1 MTETDSQAEAANRVV
16 ARRSGIGTFQQSLQ
30 VAGHAMIA
38 DEPAVLGGLGAG
50 PSPYDFLAAGLAACT
65 SMTIHLYAERKQ
77 LALPGYAVE
86 VEHSRVHAA
95 DCAGC
100 LAGSAPRIDRFDLR
114 IVFDAPIDAATEA
127 KVLDIAGKCPVHRT
141 LAGTSEI
148 VSTVVAGVTP

>member
-1 MTETDSQAEAANRVV
+1 MTETDSQAQAANRVV
-16 ARRSGIGTFQQSLQ
+16 ARSTGMGKFQQSLR
-30 VAGHAMIA
+30 VAGHALIA
-38 DEPAVLGGLGAG
+38 DEPEALGGLGAG

-86 VEHSRVHAA
+86 VAHSRTHAA
-95 DCAGC
+95 DCASC
-100 LAGSAPRIDRFDLR
+100 LTGSAPRIDRFDLR

-141 LAGTSEI
+141 LTGASQI
-148 VSTVVAGVTP
+148 VTTVASTA